1 MKIIITI
8 LAAVVIIDALI
19 VYACCVVA
27 SRADEAAECI
37 ARNIRAM
44 GLDYFGYYHGT
55 NPNKYEWKVRHDRS

>member
-27 SRADEAAECI
+27 GRADEVAE
-37 ARNIRAM
+37 A
-44 GLDYFGYYHGT
+44 GT
-55 NPNKYEWKVRHDRS
+55 AGAEVER